1 MHEIVDEI
9 AKLNKLKKNYDN
21 ENAKAY
27 YKLKNLLLAD
37 IRNNIANTKK
47 DRHIKFLLLVPLI
60 MERSLVRVQPC
71 QMTSSSVGRVF
82 RLLYVY
88 LIFKT

>member
-1 MHEIVDEI
+1 MHELVDEI

-37 IRNNIANTKK
+37 IRNYIANT
-47 DRHIKFLLLVPLI
+47 
-60 MERSLVRVQPC
+60 
-71 QMTSSSVGRVF
+71 
-82 RLLYVY
+82 
-88 LIFKT
+88 